1 MQKVKCAG
9 LLNVTVEVFRDCDNN
24 SEEIQLSES
33 EGKSDK
39 NKSIIDWS
47 ESSNRKLIENQ
58 I

>member
-39 NKSIIDWS
+39 NKSIID
-47 ESSNRKLIENQ
+47 
-58 I
+58 